1 MQRDS
6 CVLAQQSARVR
17 SPLSWGARKRLSMQ
31 VRSHMEAAARE
42 LARQSQ
48 RELEREYG
56 EMRAASQAMPD
67 AWPDAQGP
75 GDIANAAQP
84 ESAVPGPGPEP
95 HPRSTAAGP
104 AGCDAGGPD
113 QAAPPGPGPPH
124 GSMAVDMEDW
134 GGSGGPPG
142 LRGGPLGWRQATS
155 AVWDGGGG
163 GSGAAYTPH
172 AAGAW
177 RRMGGRR
184 LDLDSLQDSPM
195 GGNAEHPAPAPEA
208 APLGHRAAGAD
219 QDLVQ
224 ASPMEGVVGQ
234 LSCLAEQ
241 PAPAAARDA
250 GGERAHDAAAREG
263 GAHIPQVDGADDS
276 DGECDAAALG
286 VQTEALARREGPSM
300 SRDAVAASTNGSAGG
315 AAGRGWV
322 VPRACSAAGAGTA
335 TGAAAGDGAL
345 DAAAAPEIAESAIA
359 ASEPAIACCPADKVV
374 IPGAAAPHQGSAAA
388 GIGEGHGRAPVPL
401 PAAQGGQAPWAGS
414 VLDLPPLS
422 LTRAEAASFVRRT
435 AQLSAAVRAALALST
450 SSSNADASA
459 LGPTSRTLAGADHAP
474 DLLAGQAAGTLGSKL
489 APAAM
494 APAVPVPQ
502 GAAAAGQGPGSGLRG
517 AHTSAGV
524 SPSPGD
530 AGDASIP
537 TTQEEPGPAEAATVE
552 VGQAAAAGGALPG
565 TRHASPPGAAPAPA
579 CSQGLGVA
587 HAQRTGADS
596 LTSRSPAAPV
606 AHRTLGGSPAMGPA
620 RAEWTGHD
628 RQVRN
633 MPVVPLERDAESER
647 LVPAPL
653 VRLNLTLSP
662 STEASAHVGSQPAG
676 VASPSIAPAAAPGA
690 PGAGPKNPQTAAP
703 HVAAGGDGATGSRAA
718 SAGGSPQVPW
728 QAHGPASRGSDQA
741 SQGVLGTQAN
751 HGAVSQGAGHSA
763 GPGSVPEQPLQL
775 PVAPPLLPAQA
786 APAVS
791 ASLEQRS
798 EAQMV
803 EDPDGADQGF
813 VQGPGSG
820 AQAPDPMSGY
830 GVVGDPWQG
839 ADARPEGWES
849 DSGSFGDVSL
859 KGAARGSGGAGSA
872 GRTLV
877 AYRPRERPPLQVG
890 PSSPC

>member
-1 MQRDS
+1 
-6 CVLAQQSARVR
+6 
-17 SPLSWGARKRLSMQ
+17 
-31 VRSHMEAAARE
+31 MEAAARE

-67 AWPDAQGP
+67 AWPDARSDAQGP
-75 GDIANAAQP
+75 GDVASPALEP
-84 ESAVPGPGPEP
+84 ESAEPGLGPWP
-95 HPRSTAAGP
+95 HPRSAAAGP

-124 GSMAVDMEDW
+124 GSMAIDMEDW

-195 GGNAEHPAPAPEA
+195 GGISEHPAPAPEA
-208 APLGHRAAGAD
+208 APARIHSRQAGAD
-219 QDLVQ
+219 QGYVQ
-224 ASPMEGVVGQ
+224 ASPMEGVAGQ
-234 LSCLAEQ
+234 PSCMAEE
-241 PAPAAARDA
+241 PAPAATRDA
-250 GGERAHDAAAREG
+250 GEEQAHDAAAREG
-263 GAHIPQVDGADDS
+263 GAHGAHIPQVDGADDS
-276 DGECDAAALG
+276 DSERGAAASG

-300 SRDAVAASTNGSAGG
+300 SPGAVAALANGRAEG
-315 AAGRGWV
+315 AAGRAWIV
-322 VPRACSAAGAGTA
+322 RRACSTAGATE
-335 TGAAAGDGAL
+335 AAAGQGAVS
-345 DAAAAPEIAESAIA
+345 AAAAPGSTGTATAANEPGSAR
-359 ASEPAIACCPADKVV
+359 CPAGGGV
-374 IPGAAAPHQGSAAA
+374 IPGAATPHQGSAAA
-388 GIGEGHGRAPVPL
+388 DVGKDRDRAPAPV

-450 SSSNADASA
+450 SSSNDDALA
-459 LGPTSRTLAGADHAP
+459 LGPAPNTCPGAGGAP
-474 DLLAGQAAGTLGSKL
+474 DLLAGQAAGTSESKL

-502 GAAAAGQGPGSGLRG
+502 AAAAGQGPGSGLRG

-524 SPSPGD
+524 SPPSGD

-537 TTQEEPGPAEAATVE
+537 TTQEEPAPAEAATVW
-552 VGQAAAAGGALPG
+552 VGQAAAAGGALPATG
-565 TRHASPPGAAPAPA
+565 HASPPGAAPALE
-579 CSQGLGVA
+579 CSRGLGLA

-596 LTSRSPAAPV
+596 LTSRSPAAHIAQRAP
-606 AHRTLGGSPAMGPA
+606 GGSPATGPA
-620 RAEWTGHD
+620 HAEWTGHD
-628 RQVRN
+628 RQVSN
-633 MPVVPLERDAESER
+633 MPVVPLDRDAEAGC
-647 LVPAPL
+647 LVSAPL

-662 STEASAHVGSQPAG
+662 STEASAHAGSQAAG
-676 VASPSIAPAAAPGA
+676 VASPSVALAAAPGA
-690 PGAGPKNPQTAAP
+690 PGADPEHPQTAAP
-703 HVAAGGDGATGSRAA
+703 HVAAGGDGATGSQAA

-728 QAHGPASRGSDQA
+728 QSHGPASRGSDQA
-741 SQGVLGTQAN
+741 SHGVLGTQADR
-751 HGAVSQGAGHSA
+751 GAVSQGAGHAA
-763 GPGSVPEQPLQL
+763 GPGSAPEQPLQL
-775 PVAPPLLPAQA
+775 PAAPPPLPAQA
-786 APAVS
+786 APAAS
-791 ASLEQRS
+791 AFPDNGAEGVQQRG
-798 EAQMV
+798 EARMV
-803 EDPDGADQGF
+803 VDPDGADQGF
-813 VQGPGSG
+813 MQGPGSG

-849 DSGSFGDVSL
+849 DSGSFGDVSPD
-859 KGAARGSGGAGSA
+859 GAACGRHSAGGAGSA

-877 AYRPRERPPLQVG
+877 AYRARERPPLQVG
-890 PSSPC
+890 PSSLC

>member
-17 SPLSWGARKRLSMQ
+17 SPLTWGARKRLSTQ

-75 GDIANAAQP
+75 GDVANAQL

-95 HPRSTAAGP
+95 HPRSAAAEP

-208 APLGHRAAGAD
+208 APLGHRLAGAD
-219 QDLVQ
+219 LDLVQ

-234 LSCLAEQ
+234 SSCLAEQ
-241 PAPAAARDA
+241 PAPAVARDA
-250 GGERAHDAAAREG
+250 GGEQAHDAAAREG
-263 GAHIPQVDGADDS
+263 GAHIPQLDGADDS

-300 SRDAVAASTNGSAGG
+300 SRDAAAAFTNGRAGG
-315 AAGRGWV
+315 AAARGWV

-345 DAAAAPEIAESAIA
+345 DAAAAPESAESAIA
-359 ASEPAIACCPADKVV
+359 AGVPAIAGCPADSVV
-374 IPGAAAPHQGSAAA
+374 IPGAASPHQGSAAA
-388 GIGEGHGRAPVPL
+388 GIAAAGIGEGRGRAPVPL

-422 LTRAEAASFVRRT
+422 LTRAEAAGFVRRT

-450 SSSNADASA
+450 SSSNEDAS
-459 LGPTSRTLAGADHAP
+459 AP
-474 DLLAGQAAGTLGSKL
+474 DLLAGQAAGTLGSTL

-494 APAVPVPQ
+494 APAVPAPQ
-502 GAAAAGQGPGSGLRG
+502 GAAAAGQGPGSGLGG

-524 SPSPGD
+524 SPPSGG

-537 TTQEEPGPAEAATVE
+537 TTQEEPVPAEAAPVE
-552 VGQAAAAGGALPG
+552 VRQAAAAGGALPG
-565 TRHASPPGAAPAPA
+565 TRPASPPGAAPAPA
-579 CSQGLGVA
+579 CSQGVGVA
-587 HAQRTGADS
+587 HAQRTGADR
-596 LTSRSPAAPV
+596 LTSRSPAAPI

-628 RQVRN
+628 RQVSN

-647 LVPAPL
+647 LVSAPL

-690 PGAGPKNPQTAAP
+690 AGAGPENPQTAAP
-703 HVAAGGDGATGSRAA
+703 HVAAGGGGATGSQAA

-763 GPGSVPEQPLQL
+763 GPGSVPAQPLQV

-798 EAQMV
+798 GAQVV
-803 EDPDGADQGF
+803 EDPDGATQGF

-859 KGAARGSGGAGSA
+859 KGAARGGGWAGSA